1 MRYEKI
7 LCGSFVSRPNRFIA
21 KVLVDGKEETVHV
34 KNTGRCRELLLP
46 GCKVYLS
53 ASDNPARKTAFD
65 LVAVEKLREGKSP
78 LLINMDAQAPNA
90 VAEEWLRA
98 GNLFPKGAE
107 VRREVTFGNS
117 RFDFYL
123 QHGARKAYLEVKGVT
138 LEENGVA
145 RFPDAPTER
154 GIKHIHELVDC
165 VEKGYEAYIL
175 FVIQISE
182 MHRFSPND
190 VTHKA
195 FGEALRAAAA
205 AGVRILALD
214 CAVTPDT
221 LALRNP
227 VPVILDEEP

>member
-65 LVAVEKLREGKSP
+65 LVAVEKQREGKSP

-90 VAEEWLRA
+90 VVEEWLRA
-98 GNLFPKGAE
+98 GNLFPKGAA

-175 FVIQISE
+175 FVIQMGE

-205 AGVRILALD
+205 AGVQILALD
-214 CAVTPDT
+214 CNVTPDSLT
-221 LALRNP
+221 INAP
-227 VPVILDEEP
+227 VPVVL